1 MMIRMIQQ
9 QVWNPLRNKNI
20 DKMRNITNE
29 FRLMKN
35 IEITTAWLEH
45 GIERVKS
52 IEHRMFFDLDQQRTR
67 YLKLILE
74 TVLELCRQSA
84 FEERER
90 LCIQIDN
97 RCQDILREIEES
109 PTKLSIEEIYPVVN
123 IIQEKVKKRLEELY
137 ETSKPQLSL
146 RLPIESYPNNNQI
159 EIQIAVANQM
169 GCSPAESLELIVQP
183 DEIFFTIG
191 TDEIR
196 LDESL
201 RGGTKKL

>member
-1 MMIRMIQQ
+1 MIQQ